1 MFRHNSQ
8 LANTRWQRFV
18 RSNVV
23 QLNLVLL
30 NLVAHGV
37 LAWIGFYWFRLAWW
51 PYLVAPLWV
60 VTAVLTLQTCFPDK
74 PVGPIASV
82 LREACMLHSSTLILA
97 TPVLWLVALCV
108 ALGFEAPAPLDRRA
122 LSLGCYGA
130 SLFLSAWAVLVCRRW
145 VRVTHVTVA
154 AAGLPQE
161 FDGYTI
167 AHLSDLH
174 VGSTDS
180 RRVAQRWVALANR
193 YEPDLTVITGD
204 LVTKGSAFYAEVCAV
219 VAELE
224 ARDGVCVCLG
234 NHDLYDAR
242 ALEQGL
248 EQVGASVLRN
258 RWSSLQREGAMLIVA
273 GVDPGG
279 PLDVALADRPD
290 DCYTVLLAHY
300 PEVFDKLEGLRVELV
315 LSGHTHGGQIG
326 VPWLGDKVNVATV
339 MGQRGRGL
347 VERGSSRLFVSAG
360 LGTTGVPFRLGVRPE
375 LALLKLRRAAPGLSR
390 PPHD

>member
-1 MFRHNSQ
+1 M
-8 LANTRWQRFV
+8 
-18 RSNVV
+18 
-23 QLNLVLL
+23 
-30 NLVAHGV
+30 
-37 LAWIGFYWFRLAWW
+37 
-51 PYLVAPLWV
+51 
-60 VTAVLTLQTCFPDK
+60 
-74 PVGPIASV
+74 
-82 LREACMLHSSTLILA
+82 A
-97 TPVLWLVALCV
+97 TPALLLLALWLGF
-108 ALGFEAPAPLDRRA
+108 GFEPPAPLDRRA

-130 SLFLSAWAVLVCRRW
+130 SLLLSAWAVLVCRRW
-145 VRVTHVTVA
+145 VRVTRVTVV
-154 AAGLPQE
+154 AAGLPAE

-167 AHLSDLH
+167 AHMSDLH
-174 VGSTDS
+174 VGSIDS
-180 RRVAQRWVALANR
+180 RQVARRWAALANR

-204 LVTKGSAFYAEVCAV
+204 LVTKGSAFYADVCAV

-242 ALEQGL
+242 ALQQGL
-248 EQVGASVLRN
+248 ERAGALVLRN
-258 RWSSLQREGAMLIVA
+258 RWHPLVREGAMLIVA

-279 PLDVALADRPD
+279 SLEVALSSRPD

-300 PEVFDKLEGLRVELV
+300 PEVFYKLKGLRVELV

-339 MGQRGRGL
+339 MGQHGRGL
-347 VERGSSRLFVSAG
+347 VERGSARLFVSAG

-375 LALLKLRRAAPGLSR
+375 LALLELRRASQALSR